1 MVDSS
6 KGDVLQGSNLCAGP
20 DRLPTKPS
28 MNARSNLKGLRSPW
42 SAVVSTG
49 LFWLLLLPAA
59 AYPDPHA
66 TLAVPASGQ
75 PATMFG
81 EKEPSES
88 SQPLLAEPAEGL
100 DPGAETVAPQDEVH
114 PVSRAASSY
123 PLVVNDMVA
132 SFIDLFRSDQKRDI
146 IERWLSRSGKYLG
159 MIKEVFR
166 EKGLPEELAYTA
178 MIESGFNPLAVS
190 RAGAKGLWQFMEE
203 TGRRYGL
210 TVNRWVDERLDP
222 AKSTIAAAHYLKDL
236 FGIFGS
242 WSLAQAAYNAGE
254 LKVARALAAT
264 KSPDFWGLTR
274 SRYLKDET
282 KQFVPQIL
290 AATVIAQD
298 PIRFGFDVVYQ
309 EPEEFDVVTVSR
321 PTELRHVAKLA
332 GTTME
337 HLRELNPALKVAVT
351 PLTPSHYY
359 PLRVPHGTADAVS
372 AGLAEPSHDTPA
384 RWVVHH
390 VAKGQRVEEVARLYG
405 TTAARITEVNLLPRA
420 ALRAGTELLVPVM
433 PRRPRGKGVGDHV
446 HVVRQ
451 GETLGTIARLYG
463 VTVDDMVRWNRLSNP
478 DRLRVGESLRLRPR
492 EEPRPLVAASPSRV
506 VPD

>member
-1 MVDSS
+1 M
-6 KGDVLQGSNLCAGP
+6 L
-20 DRLPTKPS
+20 
-28 MNARSNLKGLRSPW
+28 
-42 SAVVSTG
+42 
-49 LFWLLLLPAA
+49 
-59 AYPDPHA
+59 
-66 TLAVPASGQ
+66 
-75 PATMFG
+75 G
-81 EKEPSES
+81 EKEASES
-88 SQPLLAEPAEGL
+88 PGPLLAEPTEGF
-100 DPGAETVAPQDEVH
+100 DRGAKTIAPQDDVQ
-114 PVSRAASSY
+114 PVSPAASSY
-123 PLVVNDMVA
+123 PLVMNDMVE
-132 SFIDLFRSDQKRDI
+132 SFIDLFRSEQKRDI

-203 TGRRYGL
+203 TARRYGL

-254 LKVARALAAT
+254 LKVARALAVT

-282 KQFVPQIL
+282 KQFVPQIV
-290 AATVIAQD
+290 AATLIAND
-298 PIRFGFDVVYQ
+298 PVRFGFEVVYQ
-309 EPEEFDVVTVSR
+309 EPDEFDEVTVSR
-321 PTELRHVAKLA
+321 PTELRPVAKLA

-351 PLTPSHYY
+351 PLNPSRY

-372 AGLAEPSHDTPA
+372 AGLAQPSQDEPV

-390 VAKGQRVEEVARLYG
+390 LAKGQRVEEVARLYG
-405 TTAARITEVNLLPRA
+405 TTAARIGEVNLLARGAVRP
-420 ALRAGTELLVPVM
+420 GTELLVPVM
-433 PRRPRGKGVGDHV
+433 PRRPREKGADDAV

-451 GETLGTIARLYG
+451 GETLGTIARLHG
-463 VTVDDMVRWNRLSNP
+463 LKVDDMVRWNRLASP
-478 DRLRVGESLRLRPR
+478 DRLRVGETLRLRPH
-492 EEPRPLVAASPSRV
+492 EERHPQVAASPNLIGS
-506 VPD
+506 D

>member
-1 MVDSS
+1 
-6 KGDVLQGSNLCAGP
+6 
-20 DRLPTKPS
+20 
-28 MNARSNLKGLRSPW
+28 MNARSNLRGLRSPW
-42 SAVVSTG
+42 SAVVPTG

-66 TLAVPASGQ
+66 TLAVPALGQ

-88 SQPLLAEPAEGL
+88 PQPLRAEPTEGF
-100 DPGAETVAPQDEVH
+100 DRAARTVAPQDEVLS
-114 PVSRAASSY
+114 VSPAVSSY
-123 PLVVNDMVA
+123 PLVMNARVE
-132 SFIDLFRSDQKRDI
+132 SFIDLFRSDKKRDI

-190 RAGAKGLWQFMEE
+190 RAGAKGLWQFMEA
-203 TGRRYGL
+203 TARRYGL

-236 FGIFGS
+236 FGMFGS

-274 SRYLKDET
+274 SHHLKDET

-321 PTELRHVAKLA
+321 PTELRQVAKLA

-351 PLTPSHYY
+351 PLDPSHY

-372 AGLAEPSHDTPA
+372 AGLAEPSHDEPA
-384 RWVVHH
+384 RWVVHR
-390 VAKGQRVEEVARLYG
+390 VAKGQRVEEVGRLYG

-420 ALRAGTELLVPVM
+420 AVRAGTELLVPVM
-433 PRRPRGKGVGDHV
+433 PRRPREKGVGDDV

-492 EEPRPLVAASPSRV
+492 EEPRPLVAASPRRV